1 MEFSFVIGLNPM
13 WVWLFLLLAIRNK
26 LQTGGGG
33 GGGGGAEK
41 NNNYYYFF
49 GRNYLSTYTVY
60 IKLKI

>member
-1 MEFSFVIGLNPM
+1 
-13 WVWLFLLLAIRNK
+13 LLAIRNK